1 MNLELLWLAKEKYTI
16 RHRHPAVLQMVGCE
30 AGLRACKF

>member
-1 MNLELLWLAKEKYTI
+1 MMKKALADSKAKYTI

-30 AGLRACKF
+30 AGLRAGKF